1 MLRLL
6 SPCTQQYLPMASSL
20 LTLLEALRKYQRIAR
35 KKRMIRGSGIKM
47 YGLAAEAITR
57 MAMNGSSSC
66 RTTNTYKTACKLVNR
81 VGMHPSVEKKER
93 TIKYS
98 KKAFGNKSSRNP
110 TSLENLFNTRPN
122 QNTNLKELAC
132 TMQHRLTT
140 RICVKEKYWN
150 SENGLK
156 HSVMQNPGSSVAD
169 QIESNS
175 LY

>member
-1 MLRLL
+1 MG
-6 SPCTQQYLPMASSL
+6 AV
-20 LTLLEALRKYQRIAR
+20 
-35 KKRMIRGSGIKM
+35 
-47 YGLAAEAITR
+47 AAEQQIHTR
-57 MAMNGSSSC
+57 QHANWSIEWLCM
-66 RTTNTYKTACKLVNR
+66 TAPTSMWQK